1 MSKKNVI
8 ITGGTDGIG
17 LALVKRLIEDEYR
30 VFIIGKNETKG
41 NNVLKDINSDKVEFF
56 QCDLSEKDELINLSK
71 RLIKLNKIDCLINN
85 AGAIFEK
92 RETNKQGIE
101 KTFALNHLSYFH
113 LSMLLINKLEESEQ
127 PRIINVSSNAH
138 KRYSL
143 NLNDLENKNLGL
155 Q

>member
-41 NNVLKDINSDKVEFF
+41 NNVLKDLNSDKVEFF

-71 RLIKLNKIDCLINN
+71 RLINLNKIDCLINN

-101 KTFALNHLSYFH
+101 KTFDLNHL
-113 LSMLLINKLEESEQ
+113 
-127 PRIINVSSNAH
+127 
-138 KRYSL
+138 
-143 NLNDLENKNLGL
+143 
-155 Q
+155 